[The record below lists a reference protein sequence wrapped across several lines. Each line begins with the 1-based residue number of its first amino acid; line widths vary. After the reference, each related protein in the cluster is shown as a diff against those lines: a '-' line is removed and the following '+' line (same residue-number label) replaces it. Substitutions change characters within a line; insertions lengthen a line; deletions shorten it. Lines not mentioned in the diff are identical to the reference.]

1 MNIAVRFGTRNDI
14 DALVEVERSDVET
27 WYHFSSQ
34 GRSDQASYDELS
46 SWERVMHGGPW
57 MDSEALTKYW
67 VSIERLGIIPL
78 VAEIEGKVIGHLD
91 IIFSEE
97 LPFGQFLYLDV
108 LEVHKDYR
116 RRGVATT
123 LIREAERLA
132 RDRRVRF
139 ILVQPQQY
147 EGPSGLAYRS
157 CGFKKAFD
165 AYSLETSID
174 NLGIPSE
181 VQIVSIPQTKEAP
194 LKTHVMICGW
204 YNISAKTWDYGVN
217 PDLEFSREEKT
228 CKLALAALT
237 GKVTYFFHL
246 GQNLFDR
253 STGTL
258 CLWAPVP
265 LRRNGLHHVIQ
276 AAKTAAS
283 WLGVKSLTTKSIE
296 RYTDILEKEEF
307 IVKSRTEPYL
317 TKEL

>member
-1 MNIAVRFGTRNDI
+1 VNVAVRFGTRNDI

-147 EGPSGLAYRS
+147 EGPSGLTYRS

-174 NLGIPSE
+174 NLEIPSK

-228 CKLALAALT
+228 RRLALAALT
-237 GKVTYFFHL
+237 SKATYFFHL
-246 GQNLFDR
+246 GQNLFDH

-258 CLWAPVP
+258 CLWAPIP
-265 LRRNGLHHVIQ
+265 LRRNGLQHVIQ
-276 AAKTAAS
+276 PAKTAAS
-283 WLGVKSLTTKSIE
+283 WLGVKSLVTKSIE
-296 RYTDILEKEEF
+296 GYTDMLEKEGF
-307 IVKSRTEPYL
+307 VLKSRTEPYL
-317 TKEL
+317 IKEL